1 MKFNNVIGNVEV
13 KDYLRKNIEA
23 GNILHSYL
31 FLGTEGI
38 GKLIIAKEFAK
49 SILCIEDGKNEEC
62 KCKSCLCYDG
72 NNHPDFNII
81 NETGETIKIEQI
93 RNLVE
98 KVIEKPIVSNR
109 KVYIINDCDK
119 MTKEAQNCLL
129 KTLEEPPEFACII
142 LISSNENMILN
153 TIKSRCMKVKFKN
166 IENKLLYDYAINEI
180 GYNDVSENLLKTFD
194 GSIGK
199 AINLK
204 ENKEKYEEIDTLINK
219 MKTDDIIS
227 IFLTSKFMYDKE
239 KIFDILDYLTVSL
252 YSKAKEDKRYLN
264 CLKHV
269 SKSTLRLKSN
279 GNFDMNVDSL
289 LFNIW
294 EELNEKSNR
303 C

>member
-1 MKFNNVIGNVEV
+1 LKFNNVIGNLEV
-13 KDYLRKNIEA
+13 KDYLRKSIEE

-49 SILCIEDGKNEEC
+49 YILCLENSSENC
-62 KCKSCLCYDG
+62 MCKSCLCYDG
-72 NNHPDFNII
+72 NNHPDFKIV
-81 NETGETIKIEQI
+81 NEAGETIKIEQI
-93 RNLVE
+93 RALIE

-129 KTLEEPPEFACII
+129 KTLEEPPEFATII

-166 IENKLLYDYAINEI
+166 IDNKSLYDYAINQI
-180 GYNDVSENLLKTFD
+180 GYEDVSENLLKTFD

-199 AINLK
+199 AIMLQ
-204 ENKEKYEEIDTLINK
+204 ENKEKYAEIDTLMDR

-227 IFLTSKFMYDKE
+227 IFLTSKFIYDKE
-239 KIFDILDYLTVSL
+239 KIFEILDYLTVCL
-252 YSKAKEDKRYLN
+252 YSKSKEDKRYLN
-264 CLKHV
+264 CLKYV
-269 SKSTLRLKSN
+269 SESTLRLKSN

-303 C
+303 R

>member
-1 MKFNNVIGNVEV
+1 MKFDNVIGNSEV
-13 KDYLRKNIEA
+13 KNYLRKNIETS
-23 GNILHSYL
+23 NILHSYL
-31 FLGTEGI
+31 FIGTEGI
-38 GKLIIAKEFAK
+38 GKFLIAKEFSK
-49 SILCIEDGKNEEC
+49 YILCLENSKENC

-72 NNHPDFNII
+72 NNHPDFKII

-93 RNLVE
+93 RELVE
-98 KVIEKPIVSNR
+98 KVIEKPIVSNK

-129 KTLEEPPEFACII
+129 KTLEEPPEFVTMI
-142 LISSNENMILN
+142 LITSNENMILN

-166 IENKLLYDYAINEI
+166 IENKILYDYAINEI
-180 GYNDVSENLLKTFD
+180 GYEDISENLLKTFG
-194 GSIGK
+194 GSIRK

-204 ENKEKYEEIDTLINK
+204 ENKEKYKDIDTLMNK

-227 IFLTSKFMYDKE
+227 IFLTSKFIYDKE
-239 KIFDILDYLTVSL
+239 KIFEILDYLTVCL

-264 CLKHV
+264 CLKYV
-269 SKSTLRLKSN
+269 SESTLRLKSN

-294 EELNEKSNR
+294 EELNEKGNR
-303 C
+303 S

>member
-1 MKFNNVIGNVEV
+1 MKFDNVIGNSEV
-13 KDYLRKNIEA
+13 KNYLRKNIETS
-23 GNILHSYL
+23 NILHSYL
-31 FLGTEGI
+31 FIGTEGI
-38 GKLIIAKEFAK
+38 GKFLIAKEFSK
-49 SILCIEDGKNEEC
+49 YILCLENSKENC

-72 NNHPDFNII
+72 NNHPDFKII

-93 RNLVE
+93 RELVE
-98 KVIEKPIVSNR
+98 KVIEKPIVSNK

-129 KTLEEPPEFACII
+129 KTLEEPPEFVTMI
-142 LISSNENMILN
+142 LITSNENMILN

-166 IENKLLYDYAINEI
+166 IENKIFYDYAINEI
-180 GYNDVSENLLKTFD
+180 GYEDISENLLKTFG
-194 GSIGK
+194 GSIRK

-204 ENKEKYEEIDTLINK
+204 ENKEKYKDIDTLMNK

-239 KIFDILDYLTVSL
+239 KIFEILDYLTVCL

-264 CLKHV
+264 CLKYV
-269 SKSTLRLKSN
+269 SESTLRLKSN

-294 EELNEKSNR
+294 EELNEKGNR
-303 C
+303 S